1 MSLFLC
7 CFHEVLGNW
16 DFNILAHEAFGVDIG
31 HSPYSLFY
39 TPQAPNP
46 LFIPGNLPEVFC
58 SNSDSLDW
66 LCPSHS
72 STSLRSWLN
81 VSLSSSSPSWAIC
94 AEVRN
99 FETKS
104 LPCATTCR
112 ACAHCTSLFPNMK
125 SALMRTTSLSRRPV
139 MRQQSIGPFLYQHR
153 QPLIFSSHTD
163 IDASMIV
170 SEASQRF
177 IRVQTFEVIDHG
189 GKLRFKVI
197 ALQTVKLLSC
207 EFLLRAQ
214 MHWYFKTS
222 RPQARNAKVEVE
234 LDEVPYMPHAFQW
247 CTTFLPEAREAD
259 NRIVQWMLR
268 KLSNKNWSTALG

>member
-1 MSLFLC
+1 MLLSWSLGQ
-7 CFHEVLGNW
+7 LGLQYPSSW
-16 DFNILAHEAFGVDIG
+16 GFWCGDWAQ
-31 HSPYSLFY
+31 PYSLFY
-39 TPQAPNP
+39 IPQAPNA
-46 LFIPGNLPEVFC
+46 LFIPGNFPEVFC

-112 ACAHCTSLFPNMK
+112 ACAHCTSLFPSMK

-139 MRQQSIGPFLYQHR
+139 MSQQSIGPFLYQHR

-189 GKLRFKVI
+189 GRLRVKVI

-214 MHWYFKTS
+214 MHWYFKLLDLRPETPKS
-222 RPQARNAKVEVE
+222 RLSWTRFRTCHMHSNGAQHSCQK
-234 LDEVPYMPHAFQW
+234 
-247 CTTFLPEAREAD
+247 PEKQTIE
-259 NRIVQWMLR
+259 
-268 KLSNKNWSTALG
+268 